1 MGMGGGRYR
10 TAVVVFADCLIT
22 ACSFSASHEGARYR
36 CAGMADCPDGYTC
49 FDQVCVSELPDAGST
64 AADASERDA
73 RELSPTMLMAS
84 SDREIDIPD
93 ASDQGI
99 SDEVEFTDA
108 CAIINITVDIEIR
121 HPWRGDLDITLTSPA
136 GTEVLLQ
143 DDVDYDDEDDVIGT
157 YPTTITPSESLD
169 GFLGEDGAGA
179 WTLWVADLD
188 DQDLGTLHG
197 WAVHLW
203 CQ

>member
-1 MGMGGGRYR
+1 M
-10 TAVVVFADCLIT
+10 
-22 ACSFSASHEGARYR
+22 S
-36 CAGMADCPDGYTC
+36 
-49 FDQVCVSELPDAGST
+49 DQPADAGST
-64 AADASERDA
+64 AADAPERDA
-73 RELSPTMLMAS
+73 RQLAPTMLTAS
-84 SDREIDIPD
+84 SDREIAIPD

-136 GTEVLLQ
+136 GTEVSLQ
-143 DDVDYDDEDDVIGT
+143 NDVDFGDEDDVIGT
-157 YPTTITPSESLD
+157 YPTTITPAESLD
-169 GFLGEDGAGA
+169 AFLGEDGAGT
-179 WTLWVADLD
+179 WTLWIADRD